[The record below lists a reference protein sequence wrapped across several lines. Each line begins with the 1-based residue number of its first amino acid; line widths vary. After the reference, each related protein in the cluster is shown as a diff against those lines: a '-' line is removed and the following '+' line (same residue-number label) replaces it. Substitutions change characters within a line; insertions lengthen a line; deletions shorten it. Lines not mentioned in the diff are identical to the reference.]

1 MGWYRALLLWL
12 LACLVPGSALAQS
25 LPIPSLDDLISPA
38 LRREAVLAL
47 GTLTA
52 HRPYQPATPLGT
64 QLGLDTMLEVTLV
77 KLSGGLLDELE
88 AAGLGAS
95 LPLTTL
101 PMAKLHTHKGI
112 NSRMDL
118 GVSYI
123 GFLKYAVYGVDAKWA
138 FLVPDEGPT
147 WALRLCY
154 TQTELDYIRIKA
166 WSPQLLVSRKLNF
179 ADAYMGVEYTTYTGR
194 IQGSQTQDVP
204 PIGPVTVSVD
214 FKGIRAASYSTF
226 LGLGL
231 RIPGVGIKIA
241 LEGAYSFVKAHSL
254 GLQLGTSW

>member
-1 MGWYRALLLWL
+1 MIRNLSSLIGL
-12 LACLVPGSALAQS
+12 LALCSAGVASAQM
-25 LPIPSLDDLISPA
+25 LPIPGIDNLISPA
-38 LRREAVLAL
+38 LRTEAIRAV

-77 KLSGGLLDELE
+77 KLSQGLIDEL
-88 AAGLGAS
+88 ANAGLSGS
-95 LPLTTL
+95 LPITTL
-101 PMAKLHTHKGI
+101 PMAKLQTHKGI
-112 NSRMDL
+112 NGRVDL
-118 GVSYI
+118 GISYI
-123 GFLKYAVYGVDAKWA
+123 GYLKYAIYGADAKWA
-138 FLVPDEGPT
+138 FLMPDEGPT

-166 WSPQLLVSRKLNF
+166 WSPQLIVSRKLNF
-179 ADAYMGVEYTTYTGR
+179 ADAYLGAEYTTYSGR
-194 IQGSQTQDVP
+194 IQGSQTQTVAP
-204 PIGPVTVSVD
+204 GVPVTVGVD
-214 FKGIRAASYSTF
+214 FRGIRADSYSAF

-231 RIPGVGIKIA
+231 RIPGVGFKLG